1 MLRLRIQ
8 APFATFRTFTA
19 GSYRPSAPFITYSA
33 AYGLL
38 LNLAGREMRAL
49 DDGKSV
55 ATLIEAGLP
64 AFELAL
70 GVCGALPTQQSL
82 YQQLHNYPVNPNN
95 NNGKERA
102 ETTFGNKFN
111 ISPARRVV
119 LHRLDALIAL
129 RGNAE
134 LENGILAGL
143 RGELPRG
150 YGLPFLGDN
159 NFLPD
164 RIESAEDTTQARWLL
179 PLAEGA
185 AMDELAGAAMRLTV
199 SIDRADMSQTQSR
212 LFQVGTAPGSDPP
225 AEAWVTVGY

>member
-1 MLRLRIQ
+1 MLRLRVQ

-19 GSYRPSAPFITYSA
+19 GSYRPSVPFITYSA

-64 AFELAL
+64 AFDLAL
-70 GVCGALPTQQSL
+70 GVCGTLPAQQSL
-82 YQQLHNYPVNPNN
+82 YQQLHNYPVGNS
-95 NNGKERA
+95 GKEREA
-102 ETTFGNKFN
+102 AAHGSKYN
-111 ISPARRVV
+111 ITPARRVV

-134 LENGILAGL
+134 LEADILAGL

-164 RIESAEDTTQARWLL
+164 RIEPAEDTAQARWLL

-185 AMDELAGAAMRLTV
+185 AMDELAEAAMRLTV
-199 SIDRADMSQTQSR
+199 SIDRADMSRTQSR
-212 LFQVGTAPGSDPP
+212 LFQVATAPGSDPP

>member
-8 APFATFRTFTA
+8 APFAAFRTFTA
-19 GSYRPSAPFITYSA
+19 GSFRPSAPFITQSA

-38 LNLAGREMRAL
+38 LNLAGREMRAP
-49 DDGKSV
+49 DDGSV
-55 ATLIEAGLP
+55 MTRIQSGLP
-64 AFELAL
+64 AFDLAL
-70 GVCGALPTQQSL
+70 GVCGALPAQQSL

-111 ISPARRVV
+111 ITPARRVV

-129 RGNAE
+129 RGDAE
-134 LENGILAGL
+134 LEADILAGL
-143 RGELPRG
+143 RGDRPRS

-164 RIESAEDTTQARWLL
+164 RIEPAAEAMQARWLA
-179 PLAEGA
+179 PVQEDA
-185 AMDELAGAAMRLTV
+185 AMDDLEAPAMRLTV

-212 LFQVGTAPGSDPP
+212 LFRVEAEAANEPP
-225 AEAWVTVGY
+225 EEAWVAVGY

>member
-1 MLRLRIQ
+1 MLRLRVQ

-19 GSYRPSAPFITYSA
+19 GSFRPSAPFITYSA

-38 LNLAGREMRAL
+38 LNLAGREMRAA

-55 ATLIEAGLP
+55 ATLIELGLP
-64 AFELAL
+64 SFELAL
-70 GVCGALPTQQSL
+70 GVYGALPAQQSL
-82 YQQLHNYPVNPNN
+82 YQQLHNYPVGNS
-95 NNGKERA
+95 GKEREA
-102 ETTFGNKFN
+102 STHGSKYN
-111 ISPARRVV
+111 ITPARRVV

-134 LENGILAGL
+134 LEAGILAGL

-164 RIESAEDTTQARWLL
+164 RIEPAEDTSQARWLL

-185 AMDELAGAAMRLTV
+185 AMDELAGEAMRLTV
-199 SIDRADMSQTQSR
+199 SIDRADMSRTQSR